1 MTDLRRY
8 RQDQPDAG
16 STEAGQALLP
26 VRDIVVKGIAITDML
41 NDMELPAEGWE
52 QAALT
57 LTRREAAFYPDYM
70 KQAASKPIFPDDCR
84 IQKCQDCFH
93 TGLSERTVNYFCRLI
108 YKNLDIGT
116 RAEALT
122 RATER
127 RDV

>member
-41 NDMELPAEGWE
+41 NDMELPAEPWE

-57 LTRREAAFYPDYM
+57 LTRRQAAFYPDYM
-70 KQAASKPIFPDDCR
+70 KQAASKPISR
-84 IQKCQDCFH
+84 MIA
-93 TGLSERTVNYFCRLI
+93 G
-108 YKNLDIGT
+108 YKNARIASIPGYPNAQSTISADSFTKIST
-116 RAEALT
+116 
-122 RATER
+122 
-127 RDV
+127 